1 MDHRFELFPKVV
13 ISNTIT
19 QFKLRSL
26 SKDII
31 LNDDQAVLIRLSSLR
46 RDNYQGSYEA
56 SLDQVVMPIK
66 GIVSFELKCK
76 GQQEHKLELII
87 PNQETIEFRIYSLSK
102 ELWSLYPF
110 KGDLHMHTT
119 RSDGR
124 EEPGFVSSMCRQ
136 IGLDFMAI
144 TDHGQYEPS
153 LEAIDLYKDLS
164 LDLKMFPGEEVHG
177 KNNAVHI
184 INFGGNFSVNTWMRE
199 RPLDLEK
206 AIEIKK
212 NHIQGVNDEQS
223 RFEIACSEVIF
234 DKIREGQ
241 GLGIF
246 CHPYWQIGSGYYI
259 SEEVTSYMLNHQ
271 PYDAY
276 EVIGGY
282 HPYEQESNTLQI
294 ARYYEERAKGKE
306 VPIVGVSDAH
316 GCFNN
321 LFGWFYTVV
330 FSKSSQK
337 EDLLDAIKSCR
348 SVAIQDIP
356 NSSPQPVGPFE
367 WVMFTLF
374 LMREVFPL
382 HDELCKIEGKWMMKH
397 YEKDPLAK
405 IELSK
410 LKGQTQALMDRIYG
424 RNRE

>member
-13 ISNTIT
+13 ISNALTHFSIC
-19 QFKLRSL
+19 SL
-26 SKDII
+26 NKDFV
-31 LNDDQAVLIRLSSLR
+31 LKDDQAVYLRMSSLR
-46 RDNYQGSYEA
+46 RDAYQGSYEA
-56 SLDQVVMPIK
+56 IIDQVLMPQNNK
-66 GIVSFELKCK
+66 LSFDLQCK

-87 PNQETIEFRIYSLSK
+87 PNQETIEFRIYSVEK
-102 ELWSLYPF
+102 ELWSLQAL

-119 RSDGR
+119 RSDGK

-153 LEAIDLYKDLS
+153 LEAIDLYKDLH

-184 INFGGNFSVNTWMRE
+184 INFGGNFSINTWMRE
-199 RPLDLEK
+199 HPNKLNE
-206 AIEIKK
+206 AIEQKK
-212 NHIQGVNDEQS
+212 AQIHGVNDEQS

-234 DKIREGQ
+234 DKIREAQ

-246 CHPYWQIGSGYYI
+246 CHPYWQIHSGYYI
-259 SEEVTSYMLNHQ
+259 SEEVTSYMLKHQ

-294 ARYYEERAKGKE
+294 ARYYEERALARA

-316 GCFNN
+316 GCFNE
-321 LFGWFYTVV
+321 LFGWFYTIV
-330 FSKSSQK
+330 FAKSSLK
-337 EDLLDAIKSCR
+337 EDLVEAIKSCR
-348 SVAIQDIP
+348 SVAVSAIP
-356 NSSPQPVGPFE
+356 NQSPQPVGPFE
-367 WVMFTLF
+367 LVMFSLF

-382 HDELCKIEGKWMMKH
+382 HDALCKEEGQWMMRH
-397 YEKDPLAK
+397 FEKDPEAK
-405 IELSK
+405 NELNK
-410 LKGQTQALMDRIYG
+410 LSGQTEVLMDKIYG
-424 RNRE
+424 RKS